1 MTTYT
6 NPFTGQTVS
15 PSSVSYESITLS
27 SDKVLEWPINGNI
40 NTPASSIIDVTAT
53 APGYKLFLP
62 PATQVSTGQTVIVRN
77 IGLLANTFTVTDYTG
92 ATIVS
97 VSSGVAEFIFLTN
110 NSTVGGTWSSVVLG
124 AGTSS
129 ANAAALAG
137 YGLTPIGTT
146 LNQAYVTNTYYSNT
160 TLPSTVRSQ
169 LVIWGSGV
177 GTFTLPLASA
187 VGANWFCMIRN
198 GGTGILTLTPSGTN
212 TIDGNVSQ
220 QLQLT
225 ESLVLVSDGTNWN
238 TFGYGRSNTFAY
250 TQLSL
255 SVTGGTTTLTST
267 QAANTIQYY
276 AGALTSNQI
285 IVVPSTVQF
294 YIITNSTT
302 GAYTFTVKTAVGG
315 GATVTV
321 PQSTTI
327 AMVCDGTNVYN
338 AASGSS
344 SSLTSLTVGN
354 GSLAVPSIKFS
365 GDVNSGIYLPST
377 GQVGFVVS
385 NASAGYYDSTG
396 FTIVGKMAA
405 SGAVSGTTGTFTGA
419 VSGTTIT
426 ASTAFSGPLNGSVGA
441 TTPSTGAFTTLSASS
456 TVSGT
461 GFSNY
466 LASPPAIGGV
476 TPAAVTGTIGTF
488 TTGIQGGAF

>member
-1 MTTYT
+1 MTAYT
-6 NPFTGQTVS
+6 SPFTGQTIS

-27 SDKVLEWPINGNI
+27 GNLTLEWPINGNDA
-40 NTPASSIIDVTAT
+40 TPVSSILDVTAT
-53 APGYKLFLP
+53 APGFNLALP

-92 ATIVS
+92 ATIILA
-97 VSSGVAEFIFLTN
+97 SSGVAQFIFLTD
-110 NSTVGGTWSSVVLG
+110 NSTEGGTWSSVVLG

-137 YGLTPIGTT
+137 YGLTPIGLT
-146 LNQAYVTNTYYSNT
+146 LNQAYTTATYYGNA
-160 TLPSTVRSQ
+160 TLPSTVRAQ

-177 GTFTLPLASA
+177 GTLSLPSASS

-198 GGTGILTLTPSGTN
+198 GGTGILTLAPNGTN
-212 TIDGNVSQ
+212 TIDGNASQ

-225 ESLVLVSDGTNWN
+225 ESLVLVSDGSNWN

-276 AGALTSNQI
+276 SGALTSNQI

-294 YIITNSTT
+294 YIITNTTT
-302 GAYTFTVKTAVGG
+302 GAFTFTVKTAVGG
-315 GATVTV
+315 GATVTI
-321 PQSTTI
+321 PQNTSI
-327 AMVCDGTNVYN
+327 ALVCDGTNVYN

-344 SSLTSLTVGN
+344 SSITTLTVGN
-354 GSLAVPSIKFS
+354 GSLAVPSIKFT
-365 GDVNSGIYLPST
+365 GDLNSGIYLPST
-377 GQVGFVVS
+377 GQVGFVIA
-385 NASAGYYDSTG
+385 NAQAGYYDATG

-405 SGAVSGTTGTFTGA
+405 SGAVSGTTGTFT
-419 VSGTTIT
+419 
-426 ASTAFSGPLNGSVGA
+426 
-441 TTPSTGAFTTLSASS
+441 
-456 TVSGT
+456 
-461 GFSNY
+461 
-466 LASPPAIGGV
+466 
-476 TPAAVTGTIGTF
+476 
-488 TTGIQGGAF
+488 TGIQGGAF